1 MATISF
7 NTTFN
12 LPSGVFIFDDTS
24 DWAGQGIALADVN
37 GSFKI
42 VSPSGVTVY
51 NNTSYTTVDC
61 DIYIDNSLQSQQ
73 TISLPTNG
81 AGEVEQGEY
90 TITYTVY
97 DSNLAQ
103 YYTQVNTYTFEF
115 TAPTVEITQTI
126 DCISPLFT
134 SVDSTNYTV
143 NSVAPT
149 ISRSHEIYY
158 PAGSAGYGTPVSG
171 STATLTTGTFYSGT
185 QTTVIST
192 TATWTFS
199 DDLIVVDIL
208 EGSKEVVVDCTW
220 VCSIYCCIKALEAR
234 MIGYETTDSV
244 KYAKEKALFSQ
255 VMGLVGLA
263 KLAIE
268 CGKSDDVEA
277 YLDVIYRL
285 TECNEDCSCE
295 GDEPALVTGIGG
307 LVNNVVVQAGSA
319 NVTVTAS
326 TVGNTTTYTVN
337 LGAAF
342 VALVNSLYNT
352 ALTAGD
358 NVTITSA
365 TVGLTTT
372 YTVNSKEAIVAAGA
386 NMSVTPV
393 TVNYDTTYTIATN
406 ISTQEVEE
414 TTAKALSVGNN
425 EIMDSDLTVATTGA
439 YLVLFEADV
448 DNNLENANIEFEYSI
463 MKNGAYASISNVRQ
477 YFLKFTAADKLI
489 SKIIIYDF
497 ISLTAADAVNVWG
510 NVTSWAANAR
520 IDGRSL
526 RIVRLA

>member
-73 TISLPTNG
+73 TVSLPTNG

-234 MIGYETTDSV
+234 MISYETTDSV

-307 LVNNVVVQAGSA
+307 LVNNVVVTAGSA

-352 ALTAGD
+352 
-358 NVTITSA
+358 V
-365 TVGLTTT
+365 
-372 YTVNSKEAIVAAGA
+372 VAAGA
-386 NMSVTPV
+386 NMSVSSS
-393 TVNYDTTYTIATN
+393 TVGITTTYTVSTN
-406 ISTQEVEE
+406 ISRQEVEE
-414 TTAKALSVGNN
+414 TVAKALSVGNN
-425 EIMDSDLTVATTGA
+425 EIMDSDLTVATTGT

-489 SKIIIYDF
+489 SKIVIYDF